1 MEKPKLIAP
10 HTNITVEVDHTEV
23 QRIDLFLTRKF
34 PPYSRSY
41 FQSLIKESHV
51 KLNRVL
57 VKKPSTLVKLHDII
71 EVFFPPERPLEG
83 LPITQDLG
91 VKIAYEH
98 PDFLIVYK
106 PPSLIVHAPTHKSI
120 VVTLVDWLIHHFKE
134 LKNVGYAE
142 RPAIVHR
149 LDKDTSG
156 ILIVPRNNYA
166 HNIFAALFKNRCID
180 KTYLA
185 IVQGHPPREG
195 TIEFAISRH
204 PIHKHKMTH
213 TSGCGRQALTHYTV
227 LEYFENSALV
237 EVHPVTGR
245 THQIRVH
252 FAALGHPL
260 IGDTTYG
267 LSSKLINRQALHA
280 YKLSFMYEGKL
291 YTFWYEMP
299 ADMRALIKMLQKQSS

>member
-1 MEKPKLIAP
+1 MEKPQLIAP
-10 HTNITVEVDHTEV
+10 ETTIIVQVESPEP
-23 QRIDLFLTRKF
+23 QRIDLFLTKKF
-34 PPYSRSY
+34 LPYSRSY
-41 FQSLIKESHV
+41 FQNLIEQSLIK
-51 KLNRVL
+51 LNGTV
-57 VKKPSTLVKLHDII
+57 VKKPSTLVKLPDSI
-71 EVFFPPERPLEG
+71 EVFFPLERPLEG

-91 VKIAYEH
+91 VRVVYEH

-106 PPSLIVHAPTHKSI
+106 PPSLIVHAPTHKSTI
-120 VVTLVDWLIHHFKE
+120 VTLVDWLIHHFKE
-134 LKNVGYAE
+134 LKKVGHVD

-166 HNIFAALFKNRCID
+166 HTIFASLFKNRCID

-185 IVQGHPPREG
+185 VVQGHPPQEG
-195 TIEFAISRH
+195 AIEFAISRH
-204 PIHKHKMTH
+204 PVHKHKMTH
-213 TSGCGRQALTHYTV
+213 TSGCGREALTHYKV
-227 LEYFENSALV
+227 LEYFADSALV

-267 LSSKLINRQALHA
+267 SSSKLINRQALHA
-280 YKLSFMYEGKL
+280 YKLSFMYEEKL

-299 ADMRALIKMLQKQSS
+299 ADMRALISTLQKQSS